1 MSVAVVRPAPLPETP
16 PANTAA
22 SATSNSGPAPK
33 RAYPPAAETPTQSAP
48 EGVCFDFNDGCRV
61 FLPEGEHPWR
71 VRLSDLD
78 TGNILFETQINA
90 CRVNSTKRYYVRLR
104 LEVFSQEKVLL
115 THDYSAA
122 DREVLI
128 QFPVG
133 TIGDTLGWVPYA
145 VKFKEQ
151 HRCRL
156 TCGIGEKLIPLFR
169 EAYPDITFLTH

>member
-1 MSVAVVRPAPLPETP
+1 MSVAIVRSAPPLETP
-16 PANTAA
+16 PQDTTASVA
-22 SATSNSGPAPK
+22 SNSGPAPK

-48 EGVCFDFNDGCRV
+48 NGVRFDFNDGCRV

-78 TGNILFETQINA
+78 TGNILFETKINA
-90 CRVNSTKRYYVRLR
+90 GRVNSRKRYYLRIR

-122 DREVLI
+122 GREVLI

-133 TIGDTLGWVPYA
+133 TIGDTLGWLPYA
-145 VKFKEQ
+145 VKFKEH

-156 TCGIGEKLIPLFR
+156 TCGIGAAP
-169 EAYPDITFLTH
+169 